1 VVTKRIFL
9 PDEEALIALG
19 AELAGRIEPGVI
31 IQLRGDLGAGKTTLS
46 RGLIQ
51 GMGHRDAVKS
61 PTYTLVEP
69 YEHLAPPVYHFDL
82 YRIVDPDELNY
93 IGVDVYFNDESV
105 CLIEW
110 PEKAEAALPQPD
122 LCIRLEHDPKG
133 RYFSYEAHTEK
144 ARRIMGQQRNDV

>member
-1 VVTKRIFL
+1 MGTKLVFL
-9 PDEEALIALG
+9 PDEDALIALG
-19 AELAGRIEPGVI
+19 AELAGRIEAGVVI
-31 IQLRGDLGAGKTTLS
+31 ELRGDLGAGKTTLS

-51 GMGHRDAVKS
+51 GMGHRGAVKS

-69 YEHLAPPVYHFDL
+69 YEHLTPPVYHFDL
-82 YRIVDPDELNY
+82 YRIVDPDELHY

-110 PEKAEAALPQPD
+110 PEKAAGALPQAD

-133 RYFSYEAHTEK
+133 RYLSYEAHTEK
-144 ARRIMGQQRNDV
+144 ARRIMGQQ